1 MHSDAELCAGKVLWS
16 ISEPPSCPSWRWC
29 SVARCPHSVPGP
41 PSIRL
46 YLSPLWAV
54 SVGTRQWV
62 TSNQCTPAPITS
74 PLSTLPCPVSSSQ
87 LTGLFSSL
95 LYLPPIT
102 CPAPAICLI
111 KWETEKCLQSISADQ
126 VSAGCISSPIPYIV
140 ILQLA
145 QSIYIQV
152 KLITETRRQQVINCL
167 SEWGS
172 RKLRNVV

>member
-1 MHSDAELCAGKVLWS
+1 MIRKHFKCIVTLSCVREKYSGLSRSHPAVPLDADAVWLG
-16 ISEPPSCPSWRWC
+16 
-29 SVARCPHSVPGP
+29 VPGP

-54 SVGTRQWV
+54 SVGQWV

-87 LTGLFSSL
+87 LTGLFSAL

-102 CPAPAICLI
+102 CPAICLI

-126 VSAGCISSPIPYIV
+126 VSAGCISSHIPYIV

-145 QSIYIQV
+145 QSKYLHSSKTDNWDRAPTGN
-152 KLITETRRQQVINCL
+152 KLL
-167 SEWGS
+167 EWVRFS
-172 RKLRNVV
+172 

>member
-1 MHSDAELCAGKVLWS
+1 MLTNLPVPYDFCVGVPI
-16 ISEPPSCPSWRWC
+16 ISRILFTQKKALVGAF
-29 SVARCPHSVPGP
+29 SVIVQLH
-41 PSIRL
+41 RL
-46 YLSPLWAV
+46 IVYST
-54 SVGTRQWV
+54 SRQWV

-87 LTGLFSSL
+87 LTGLFSAL

-102 CPAPAICLI
+102 CPAICLI

-126 VSAGCISSPIPYIV
+126 VSAGCISSHIPYIV

-145 QSIYIQV
+145 QSIYIRV

>member
-87 LTGLFSSL
+87 LTGLFSAL

-102 CPAPAICLI
+102 CPAICLI

-126 VSAGCISSPIPYIV
+126 VSAGCISSHIPYIV

-145 QSIYIQV
+145 QSKYLHSSKTDNWDQAPTSN
-152 KLITETRRQQVINCL
+152 KLL
-167 SEWGS
+167 EWVRFS
-172 RKLRNVV
+172 